1 MIEASAHRRNPSGT
15 EFDTSAAQSGK
26 TIEHTVE
33 DQHRKKSFG
42 GVKDAS
48 HVLGADHF
56 CAAACVLAI
65 REPVNHPFG
74 IDRQLAAA
82 DVQHEG
88 RARFRETRP
97 NRIMSAMSR

>member
-15 EFDTSAAQSGK
+15 ELDTSAAQGGK

-33 DQHRKKSFG
+33 NQHREKPFG

-48 HVLGADHF
+48 HVLGTDDF
-56 CAAACVLAI
+56 GPAAWGLAI
-65 REPVNHPFG
+65 RETIDHPLG

-82 DVQHEG
+82 DGQHEC
-88 RARFRETRP
+88 RAPLREPRP
-97 NRIMSAMSR
+97 NWI